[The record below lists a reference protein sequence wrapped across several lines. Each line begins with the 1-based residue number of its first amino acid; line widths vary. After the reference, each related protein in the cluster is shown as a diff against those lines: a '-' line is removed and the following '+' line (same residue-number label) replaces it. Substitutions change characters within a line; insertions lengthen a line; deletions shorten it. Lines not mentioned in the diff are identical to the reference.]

1 MASPG
6 RTRAVYP
13 VPDLD
18 PEFSVTLRELS
29 DTEQARVYDKHNY
42 MPGRKDATM
51 QKLAR
56 ITQDVIRLRVVDWT
70 NFTENG
76 EEIECQAD
84 NKLKLYSTEIYVDGE
99 NKTLWQLAVEAEQ
112 RQKVEEQK
120 N

>member
-1 MASPG
+1 
-6 RTRAVYP
+6 
-13 VPDLD
+13 
-18 PEFSVTLRELS
+18 
-29 DTEQARVYDKHNY
+29 

-99 NKTLWQLAVEAEQ
+99 NKTLWQLAIEAEQ